1 MAMRQK
7 LPRPRVRCGRDAGEY
22 GDGDADVY
30 VYCDFDVDASV
41 EAGRD
46 VAAGPLQ
53 LHRQA

>member
-1 MAMRQK
+1 MATRQK